1 MRQTT
6 QGLDTGVASPDT
18 QLSDKPSGLKAQ
30 NTESVAQPPLPPDRL
45 SPFCRTIFKLG
56 SREFSSDSRNRDLS
70 VRTEMALHVLAYN
83 MKRVTRILGVGGLID
98 AIRA

>member
-45 SPFCRTIFKLG
+45 SPFCRTILNWARENFLAIVAIAISAGLTANKL
-56 SREFSSDSRNRDLS
+56 
-70 VRTEMALHVLAYN
+70 
-83 MKRVTRILGVGGLID
+83 TR
-98 AIRA
+98 A